1 MKACTCPDC
10 GGELVITCER
20 RCERAA
26 LGATVTDTP
35 PAISAAREPAPRV
48 DARRQRTRQPGRL
61 RAGSVAS
68 LLWAAMAD
76 RAIWTTDRLW
86 LRVQVDRANATRGNV
101 EVSLSQFVRAGRI
114 ERVARGQ
121 YRRVA

>member
-1 MKACTCPDC
+1 MKPCTCPDC
-10 GGELVITCER
+10 GGELLITCER

-35 PAISAAREPAPRV
+35 PAIRAAREPGPRV
-48 DARRQRTRQPGRL
+48 DERRARTREPNRL

-86 LRVQVDRANATRGNV
+86 ERVQVDRADATRPNV
-101 EVSLSQFVRAGRI
+101 NVSLSHFVSAGRI
-114 ERVARGQ
+114 QRVARGQ
-121 YRRVA
+121 YRRAA